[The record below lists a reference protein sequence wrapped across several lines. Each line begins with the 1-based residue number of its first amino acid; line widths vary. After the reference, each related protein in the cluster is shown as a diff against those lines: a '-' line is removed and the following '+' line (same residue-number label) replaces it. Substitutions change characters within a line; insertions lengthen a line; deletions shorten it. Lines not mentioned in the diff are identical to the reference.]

1 MAGAAPGSFRIA
13 VSSLP
18 VAPSVRSVRPLLA
31 ERGARADASPRVA
44 APFSLLSQKLEAA
57 GFGTR
62 GDLENIGPVDLAR
75 GTRASAVAAALTT
88 LCVCHKR

>member
-1 MAGAAPGSFRIA
+1 MAAAAPGGFRIA

-18 VAPSVRSVRPLLA
+18 VAPSVRSVRPCFGAESSASAHALLCLC
-31 ERGARADASPRVA
+31 RS
-44 APFSLLSQKLEAA
+44 LSQKLEAA

-75 GTRASAVAAALTT
+75 GAPARP
-88 LCVCHKR
+88 KRLRR